1 MIYENIK
8 MNLMTERYIPKE
20 VILKQYESEERD
32 ARIPQKGD
40 SARGSS
46 NKRRYYI

>member
-1 MIYENIK
+1 
-8 MNLMTERYIPKE
+8 MNLMTERYLPKE
-20 VILKQYESEERD
+20 VILKKYESEERD
-32 ARIPQKGD
+32 ARIQHKED